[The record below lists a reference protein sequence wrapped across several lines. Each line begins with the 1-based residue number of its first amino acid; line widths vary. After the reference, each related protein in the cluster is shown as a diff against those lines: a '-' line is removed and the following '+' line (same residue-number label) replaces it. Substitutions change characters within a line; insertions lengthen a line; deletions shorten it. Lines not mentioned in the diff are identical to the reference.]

1 MCNFLV
7 TALEPSANL
16 HLKEVLK
23 AFWAEYGEFELSG
36 IYDENLCAEFEAN
49 LKQKSKENFS
59 QNSNAPQNLNLSEN
73 SKLNF
78 QQNLSENSQ
87 VLNSSKNLKI
97 NSQQALNSNENSQEF
112 LNTNSQNL
120 NLYDKTNSQKTL
132 NLNSAPNPQKPL
144 NLGDTPNSKGVKIN
158 KPLYSSHEFSA
169 MGFVEV
175 LPLIFKA
182 KRAIKELTSLALE
195 RQNANSSTNSPKP
208 FDAVLCIDSPA
219 FNIPFAKALNA
230 AGVRAKK
237 IYYILPQVWAWKKGR
252 IPIIE
257 ANFDELAS
265 ILPFDGQFFSKSTF
279 VGHPLLDELK
289 EFKDESDFE
298 MILSKEESK
307 KTLSFLPGSRR
318 SEIKRLMPVFREL
331 ALNFKGEKIL
341 CVPPFNLA
349 RLDELYGD
357 TKGFKVVT
365 NTPQALK
372 KSDFA
377 FICSGTATLEAAL
390 IGTPFILAY
399 KAKAIDVF
407 IARLFV
413 RLKHI
418 GLANIMCDFAG
429 KTELNPE
436 FLQNEVSAK
445 NLFEA
450 YRKFDFKEFFDKVS
464 FLKNYLRFGSA
475 KNVAKMLA
483 NKG

>member
-1 MCNFLV
+1 MRILV

-23 AFWAEYGEFELSG
+23 AFWAEYGEFELCG

-59 QNSNAPQNLNLSEN
+59 QNS
-73 SKLNF
+73 
-78 QQNLSENSQ
+78 
-87 VLNSSKNLKI
+87 
-97 NSQQALNSNENSQEF
+97 QEF

-120 NLYDKTNSQKTL
+120 NLYDKTNSQEIL
-132 NLNSAPNPQKPL
+132 NLNSAPNPQEPL

-182 KRAIKELTSLALE
+182 KRAIKELVSLALE
-195 RQNANSSTNSPKP
+195 RQNANSSANSPKP

-265 ILPFDGQFFSKSTF
+265 ILPFDEQFFSKSTF

-298 MILSKEESK
+298 TILSKEEGK

>member
-1 MCNFLV
+1 MKATFLV

-23 AFWAEYGEFELSG
+23 AFWAEFGEFELCG

-59 QNSNAPQNLNLSEN
+59 ENSNAPQNLNSSKN

-78 QQNLSENSQ
+78 QQNLSENSR
-87 VLNSSKNLKI
+87 VLNSNKNLET
-97 NSQQALNSNENSQEF
+97 NSQQALNSNANSQEF
-112 LNTNSQNL
+112 LN
-120 NLYDKTNSQKTL
+120 TNSQKTL
-132 NLNSAPNPQKPL
+132 NLNSAPNPQEPL
-144 NLGDTPNSKGVKIN
+144 ILSDTPNLKGVKIN

-182 KRAIKELTSLALE
+182 KRAIKELVILALQ
-195 RQNANSSTNSPKP
+195 RQNAQKP

-230 AGVRAKK
+230 AGVRSKK

-265 ILPFDGQFFSKSTF
+265 ILPFDGQFFNKSTF

-298 MILSKEESK
+298 TILSKEESK

-429 KTELNPE
+429 KSELNPE

>member
-1 MCNFLV
+1 MRILV

-23 AFWAEYGEFELSG
+23 AFWAEYGEFELCG

-59 QNSNAPQNLNLSEN
+59 
-73 SKLNF
+73 
-78 QQNLSENSQ
+78 
-87 VLNSSKNLKI
+87 
-97 NSQQALNSNENSQEF
+97 ENSQE
-112 LNTNSQNL
+112 
-120 NLYDKTNSQKTL
+120 TL
-132 NLNSAPNPQKPL
+132 NLNSVSNSQEPL
-144 NLGDTPNSKGVKIN
+144 NSGDTPNLKGVKIN
-158 KPLYSSHEFSA
+158 KPLHSSHEFSA

-182 KRAIKELTSLALE
+182 KRAIKELTSLAFE
-195 RQNANSSTNSPKP
+195 RQNAQKS

-298 MILSKEESK
+298 TILSKEESK

-429 KTELNPE
+429 KNELNPE

>member
-1 MCNFLV
+1 MPKSFLV

-23 AFWAEYGEFELSG
+23 AFWAEFGEFELCG

-59 QNSNAPQNLNLSEN
+59 
-73 SKLNF
+73 
-78 QQNLSENSQ
+78 
-87 VLNSSKNLKI
+87 
-97 NSQQALNSNENSQEF
+97 ENSQE
-112 LNTNSQNL
+112 
-120 NLYDKTNSQKTL
+120 TL
-132 NLNSAPNPQKPL
+132 NLNSAPNPQEPL

-182 KRAIKELTSLALE
+182 KRAIKELTSLALQ
-195 RQNANSSTNSPKP
+195 RQNAQKP

>member
-1 MCNFLV
+1 MPKSFLV

-23 AFWAEYGEFELSG
+23 AFWAEFGEFELCG
-36 IYDENLCAEFEAN
+36 IYDENLCAEFETN

-59 QNSNAPQNLNLSEN
+59 E
-73 SKLNF
+73 
-78 QQNLSENSQ
+78 
-87 VLNSSKNLKI
+87 
-97 NSQQALNSNENSQEF
+97 
-112 LNTNSQNL
+112 
-120 NLYDKTNSQKTL
+120 
-132 NLNSAPNPQKPL
+132 NPQEPL
-144 NLGDTPNSKGVKIN
+144 NLGDTPNSKGAKIN

-182 KRAIKELTSLALE
+182 KRAIKELVSLALE
-195 RQNANSSTNSPKP
+195 KQNANSSTNSPKP

-265 ILPFDGQFFSKSTF
+265 ILPFDGQFFGKSTF

-298 MILSKEESK
+298 TILSKEESK

>member
-1 MCNFLV
+1 MRILV

-23 AFWAEYGEFELSG
+23 AFWAEYGEFELCG

-73 SKLNF
+73 S
-78 QQNLSENSQ
+78 QI
-87 VLNSSKNLKI
+87 LNSSKNLET

-112 LNTNSQNL
+112 LNTNSQ
-120 NLYDKTNSQKTL
+120 KTL
-132 NLNSAPNPQKPL
+132 NLNNAPNSQEPL

-182 KRAIKELTSLALE
+182 KRAIKELVSLALE
-195 RQNANSSTNSPKP
+195 RQNANSCENSSTNSPKP

-298 MILSKEESK
+298 TILSKEEGK

>member
-1 MCNFLV
+1 MRILV

-23 AFWAEYGEFELSG
+23 AFWAEYGEFELCG

-59 QNSNAPQNLNLSEN
+59 
-73 SKLNF
+73 
-78 QQNLSENSQ
+78 
-87 VLNSSKNLKI
+87 
-97 NSQQALNSNENSQEF
+97 ENSQEI
-112 LNTNSQNL
+112 
-120 NLYDKTNSQKTL
+120 L
-132 NLNSAPNPQKPL
+132 NLNSAPNPQEPL
-144 NLGDTPNSKGVKIN
+144 NLGDMPSLKGVKIN

-182 KRAIKELTSLALE
+182 KRAIKELVSLALE
-195 RQNANSSTNSPKP
+195 RQKANSSTNSPKP

-298 MILSKEESK
+298 MILSKEEGK

>member
-1 MCNFLV
+1 MKSFLV

-23 AFWAEYGEFELSG
+23 AFWAEYGEFELCG
-36 IYDENLCAEFEAN
+36 IYDENLCAEFEAH

-87 VLNSSKNLKI
+87 ILNSSKNLET
-97 NSQQALNSNENSQEF
+97 NSQQALNSNE
-112 LNTNSQNL
+112 NSQNL
-120 NLYDKTNSQKTL
+120 NLYDKTNSQEIL
-132 NLNSAPNPQKPL
+132 DLNSTPNPQEPL
-144 NLGDTPNSKGVKIN
+144 NLGDMPNSKGVKIN

-182 KRAIKELTSLALE
+182 KRAIKELVSLALE

-298 MILSKEESK
+298 MILSKEEGRK
-307 KTLSFLPGSRR
+307 NSFFFAR
-318 SEIKRLMPVFREL
+318 
-331 ALNFKGEKIL
+331 FK
-341 CVPPFNLA
+341 A
-349 RLDELYGD
+349 
-357 TKGFKVVT
+357 
-365 NTPQALK
+365 
-372 KSDFA
+372 
-377 FICSGTATLEAAL
+377 
-390 IGTPFILAY
+390 
-399 KAKAIDVF
+399 
-407 IARLFV
+407 
-413 RLKHI
+413 
-418 GLANIMCDFAG
+418 
-429 KTELNPE
+429 
-436 FLQNEVSAK
+436 
-445 NLFEA
+445 
-450 YRKFDFKEFFDKVS
+450 
-464 FLKNYLRFGSA
+464 
-475 KNVAKMLA
+475 
-483 NKG
+483 

>member
-1 MCNFLV
+1 MRFLV

-59 QNSNAPQNLNLSEN
+59 
-73 SKLNF
+73 
-78 QQNLSENSQ
+78 
-87 VLNSSKNLKI
+87 
-97 NSQQALNSNENSQEF
+97 ENSQE
-112 LNTNSQNL
+112 
-120 NLYDKTNSQKTL
+120 TL
-132 NLNSAPNPQKPL
+132 NLNSPPNPQEPL
-144 NLGDTPNSKGVKIN
+144 NSGNTPNSKGVKIN

-195 RQNANSSTNSPKP
+195 RQNANSCENSSANSPKP

-298 MILSKEESK
+298 MILSKEEGK

-341 CVPPFNLA
+341 CVPPFNLT

>member
-1 MCNFLV
+1 MPKSFLV

-23 AFWAEYGEFELSG
+23 AFWAEFGEFELCG

-59 QNSNAPQNLNLSEN
+59 
-73 SKLNF
+73 K
-78 QQNLSENSQ
+78 
-87 VLNSSKNLKI
+87 
-97 NSQQALNSNENSQEF
+97 NSQEI
-112 LNTNSQNL
+112 L
-120 NLYDKTNSQKTL
+120 D
-132 NLNSAPNPQKPL
+132 LNSAPNPQEPL

-182 KRAIKELTSLALE
+182 KRAIKELTSLALQ
-195 RQNANSSTNSPKP
+195 RQNAQKP

-298 MILSKEESK
+298 TILSKEESK

-390 IGTPFILAY
+390 IGTPFILTY

-464 FLKNYLRFGSA
+464 FLKNYLHFGSA

>member
-1 MCNFLV
+1 MRFLV

-23 AFWAEYGEFELSG
+23 AFWAEFGEFELCG
-36 IYDENLCAEFEAN
+36 IYDENLCAEFETN
-49 LKQKSKENFS
+49 L
-59 QNSNAPQNLNLSEN
+59 
-73 SKLNF
+73 
-78 QQNLSENSQ
+78 
-87 VLNSSKNLKI
+87 
-97 NSQQALNSNENSQEF
+97 
-112 LNTNSQNL
+112 
-120 NLYDKTNSQKTL
+120 
-132 NLNSAPNPQKPL
+132 
-144 NLGDTPNSKGVKIN
+144 KGVKIN

-195 RQNANSSTNSPKP
+195 RQNAQKP

-265 ILPFDGQFFSKSTF
+265 ILPFDEQFFSKSTF

-298 MILSKEESK
+298 MILSKEEGK

-429 KTELNPE
+429 KSEPNPE

>member
-1 MCNFLV
+1 MRILV

-23 AFWAEYGEFELSG
+23 AFWAEYGEFELCG

-59 QNSNAPQNLNLSEN
+59 
-73 SKLNF
+73 
-78 QQNLSENSQ
+78 
-87 VLNSSKNLKI
+87 
-97 NSQQALNSNENSQEF
+97 ENSQEI
-112 LNTNSQNL
+112 
-120 NLYDKTNSQKTL
+120 L
-132 NLNSAPNPQKPL
+132 NLNSAPNPQEPL
-144 NLGDTPNSKGVKIN
+144 NLGDMPSLKGVKIN

-182 KRAIKELTSLALE
+182 KRAIKELVSLALE
-195 RQNANSSTNSPKP
+195 RQKANSSTNSPKP

-318 SEIKRLMPVFREL
+318 SEIKRLMPVFKEL

>member
-1 MCNFLV
+1 MRFLV

-23 AFWAEYGEFELSG
+23 AFWAEFGEFELSG

-49 LKQKSKENFS
+49 LKQKSKEN
-59 QNSNAPQNLNLSEN
+59 
-73 SKLNF
+73 
-78 QQNLSENSQ
+78 LSENSQ
-87 VLNSSKNLKI
+87 EI
-97 NSQQALNSNENSQEF
+97 F
-112 LNTNSQNL
+112 
-120 NLYDKTNSQKTL
+120 
-132 NLNSAPNPQKPL
+132 NLNSAPNPQEPL

-195 RQNANSSTNSPKP
+195 RQNAQKP

-429 KTELNPE
+429 KSELNPE

>member
-1 MCNFLV
+1 MRILV

-23 AFWAEYGEFELSG
+23 AFWAEYGEFELCG
-36 IYDENLCAEFEAN
+36 IYDENLCAEFETN
-49 LKQKSKENFS
+49 LKQKSKEN
-59 QNSNAPQNLNLSEN
+59 
-73 SKLNF
+73 
-78 QQNLSENSQ
+78 LSENSQ
-87 VLNSSKNLKI
+87 EI
-97 NSQQALNSNENSQEF
+97 
-112 LNTNSQNL
+112 
-120 NLYDKTNSQKTL
+120 L
-132 NLNSAPNPQKPL
+132 NLNSAPNSQEPL
-144 NLGDTPNSKGVKIN
+144 NLGDTPNSKGIKIN

-219 FNIPFAKALNA
+219 FNIPLAKALNA

-298 MILSKEESK
+298 MILSKEEGK

>member
-1 MCNFLV
+1 MRILV

-23 AFWAEYGEFELSG
+23 AFWAEYGEFELCG

-49 LKQKSKENFS
+49 LKPKSKENFS
-59 QNSNAPQNLNLSEN
+59 E
-73 SKLNF
+73 
-78 QQNLSENSQ
+78 
-87 VLNSSKNLKI
+87 
-97 NSQQALNSNENSQEF
+97 
-112 LNTNSQNL
+112 
-120 NLYDKTNSQKTL
+120 NSQKTL
-132 NLNSAPNPQKPL
+132 NLNSAPNPQEPL
-144 NLGDTPNSKGVKIN
+144 NLDDTPNSKGIKIN

-195 RQNANSSTNSPKP
+195 RQNANSCENSSINSPKP

>member
-1 MCNFLV
+1 MRFLV

-23 AFWAEYGEFELSG
+23 AFWAEYGEFELCG

-59 QNSNAPQNLNLSEN
+59 E
-73 SKLNF
+73 
-78 QQNLSENSQ
+78 
-87 VLNSSKNLKI
+87 
-97 NSQQALNSNENSQEF
+97 
-112 LNTNSQNL
+112 
-120 NLYDKTNSQKTL
+120 
-132 NLNSAPNPQKPL
+132 NPQEPL
-144 NLGDTPNSKGVKIN
+144 NLGDTPNLKGVKIN

-182 KRAIKELTSLALE
+182 KRAIKELVSLALE
-195 RQNANSSTNSPKP
+195 RQNANSCEKSSTNSPKP

>member
-1 MCNFLV
+1 MRFLV

-23 AFWAEYGEFELSG
+23 AFWAEYGEFELCG

-49 LKQKSKENFS
+49 LKQKSKEN
-59 QNSNAPQNLNLSEN
+59 LG
-73 SKLNF
+73 
-78 QQNLSENSQ
+78 
-87 VLNSSKNLKI
+87 
-97 NSQQALNSNENSQEF
+97 ENSQEI
-112 LNTNSQNL
+112 
-120 NLYDKTNSQKTL
+120 L
-132 NLNSAPNPQKPL
+132 NLNSAPNPQEPL
-144 NLGDTPNSKGVKIN
+144 NLGDTPNLKGVKIN

-182 KRAIKELTSLALE
+182 KRAIKELTSLALQ

-219 FNIPFAKALNA
+219 FNIPFTKALNA

-341 CVPPFNLA
+341 CVPPFNLT

>member
-1 MCNFLV
+1 MRILV

-23 AFWAEYGEFELSG
+23 AFWAEFGEFELCG
-36 IYDENLCAEFEAN
+36 IYDENLCAEFETN
-49 LKQKSKENFS
+49 L
-59 QNSNAPQNLNLSEN
+59 
-73 SKLNF
+73 
-78 QQNLSENSQ
+78 
-87 VLNSSKNLKI
+87 
-97 NSQQALNSNENSQEF
+97 
-112 LNTNSQNL
+112 
-120 NLYDKTNSQKTL
+120 
-132 NLNSAPNPQKPL
+132 
-144 NLGDTPNSKGVKIN
+144 KGVKIN

-182 KRAIKELTSLALE
+182 KRAIKELVSLALE
-195 RQNANSSTNSPKP
+195 KQNANSSTNSPKP

-298 MILSKEESK
+298 TILSKEEGK

-429 KTELNPE
+429 KSELNPE

>member
-1 MCNFLV
+1 MRILV

-23 AFWAEYGEFELSG
+23 AFWAEFGEFELCG
-36 IYDENLCAEFEAN
+36 IYDENLCAEFETN

-59 QNSNAPQNLNLSEN
+59 ENSNAPQNLNLSEN

-87 VLNSSKNLKI
+87 VLNSSKNLET

-132 NLNSAPNPQKPL
+132 NLNSAPNSQEPL
-144 NLGDTPNSKGVKIN
+144 NLGDTPNSKGIKIN

-182 KRAIKELTSLALE
+182 KRAIKELTSLALQ
-195 RQNANSSTNSPKP
+195 RQNAQKP

-230 AGVRAKK
+230 AGVRTKK
-237 IYYILPQVWAWKKGR
+237 IYYILPQVWAWKKRR

-341 CVPPFNLA
+341 CVPPFNLT

-429 KTELNPE
+429 KSELNPE